1 MSAPASR
8 PNTGGGAGGGSA
20 GGGGGGRLQQFKLV
34 LLGES
39 AVGKSSLV
47 LRFVKGQF
55 HEYQESTIGAAFLT
69 QTVCLDDTT
78 VKFEI
83 WDTAG
88 QERYHSLAPMYY
100 RGAQA
105 AIVVYDITNPD
116 TFERA
121 KNWVKE
127 LQRQARSD
135 IVIALAGNKS
145 DLANRRMVEYDE
157 ASNYA
162 EENSLLFMETS
173 AKNANNV
180 NEIFLEI
187 ARKLPRDADGAGGAG
202 AGGSSSGGHRLQ
214 AGSNGQ
220 GGSGEG
226 NKMGQCCK

>member
-1 MSAPASR
+1 MAARGGQQR
-8 PNTGGGAGGGSA
+8 PNGATQGKIC
-20 GGGGGGRLQQFKLV
+20 QFKLV

-116 TFERA
+116 TFGRA
-121 KNWVKE
+121 KTWVKE
-127 LQRQARSD
+127 LQRQASPN
-135 IVIALAGNKS
+135 IVIALAGNKA
-145 DLANRRMVEYDE
+145 DLANKRMVEHAE
-157 ASNYA
+157 AQAYA

-173 AKNANNV
+173 AKTAINV
-180 NEIFLEI
+180 NDIFLAI
-187 ARKLPRDADGAGGAG
+187 AKKLPKSDTQGTPQQR
-202 AGGSSSGGHRLQ
+202 Q
-214 AGSNGQ
+214 AGVRLNNEQ
-220 GGSGEG
+220 GGQESQGG
-226 NKMGQCCK
+226 CCK

>member
-1 MSAPASR
+1 MAARGTAQR
-8 PNTGGGAGGGSA
+8 PNGAVQGKIC
-20 GGGGGGRLQQFKLV
+20 QFKLV

-105 AIVVYDITNPD
+105 AIVVYDITNQD
-116 TFERA
+116 TFGRA
-121 KNWVKE
+121 KTWVKE
-127 LQRQARSD
+127 LQRQASPN
-135 IVIALAGNKS
+135 IVIALAGNKA
-145 DLANRRMVEYDE
+145 DLSSKRMVEYED
-157 ASNYA
+157 AQSYA
-162 EENSLLFMETS
+162 EDNGLLFMETS
-173 AKNANNV
+173 AKTAMNV
-180 NEIFLEI
+180 NDIFLAI
-187 ARKLPRDADGAGGAG
+187 AKKLPKSDTTAAGPAAGGRQPRG
-202 AGGSSSGGHRLQ
+202 VDLREQNEPRETG
-214 AGSNGQ
+214 
-220 GGSGEG
+220 
-226 NKMGQCCK
+226 CCK